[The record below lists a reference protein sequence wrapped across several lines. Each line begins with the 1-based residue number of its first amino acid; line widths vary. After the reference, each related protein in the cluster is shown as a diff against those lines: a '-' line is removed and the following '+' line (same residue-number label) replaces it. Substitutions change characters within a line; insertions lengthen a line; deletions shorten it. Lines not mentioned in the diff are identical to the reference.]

1 MSEKR
6 CTRYEQLS
14 LLYQAFWLAMCWV
27 VPSLLYVLLAQ
38 CNGACGACD
47 WSFESGLALDQVG
60 QDYWRLLGA
69 RIRAWRRAN
78 HEGGKCGGVQPEIE
92 IDAGI
97 EGRPHRRPHHQGQG
111 CTNCRS
117 AG

>member
-38 CNGACGACD
+38 CQGACGACD
-47 WSFESGLALDQVG
+47 WSFESGLALEQVG

-69 RIRAWRRAN
+69 RMAQRVLVDLLSAEATGSTTDEAAISLR
-78 HEGGKCGGVQPEIE
+78 
-92 IDAGI
+92 GI
-97 EGRPHRRPHHQGQG
+97 G
-111 CTNCRS
+111 TI
-117 AG
+117 

>member
-38 CNGACGACD
+38 CQGACGACD
-47 WSFESGLALDQVG
+47 WSFESGLALEQVG

-69 RIRAWRRAN
+69 RILPQEWQN
-78 HEGGKCGGVQPEIE
+78 HL
-92 IDAGI
+92 AA
-97 EGRPHRRPHHQGQG
+97 R
-111 CTNCRS
+111 T
-117 AG
+117 

>member
-38 CNGACGACD
+38 CQGACGACD
-47 WSFESGLALDQVG
+47 WSFESGLALEQVG

-69 RIRAWRRAN
+69 RMTGSC
-78 HEGGKCGGVQPEIE
+78 HLFGKDWQVEEWNNNQLH
-92 IDAGI
+92 D
-97 EGRPHRRPHHQGQG
+97 R
-111 CTNCRS
+111 
-117 AG
+117 

>member
-6 CTRYEQLS
+6 CPRYEQLS

-47 WSFESGLALDQVG
+47 WSFESGLALDRPG
-60 QDYWRLLGA
+60 WTRLLA
-69 RIRAWRRAN
+69 
-78 HEGGKCGGVQPEIE
+78 P
-92 IDAGI
+92 
-97 EGRPHRRPHHQGQG
+97 PRRPNPALWHWLQHA
-111 CTNCRS
+111 S
-117 AG
+117 AGSTLAGAEITPVPADTA

>member
-1 MSEKR
+1 VVLKSR

-69 RIRAWRRAN
+69 RIFFAPTKTAAARKDDKYVHFDEELDISRYLSS
-78 HEGGKCGGVQPEIE
+78 EDKGL
-92 IDAGI
+92 DDL
-97 EGRPHRRPHHQGQG
+97 
-111 CTNCRS
+111 
-117 AG
+117 